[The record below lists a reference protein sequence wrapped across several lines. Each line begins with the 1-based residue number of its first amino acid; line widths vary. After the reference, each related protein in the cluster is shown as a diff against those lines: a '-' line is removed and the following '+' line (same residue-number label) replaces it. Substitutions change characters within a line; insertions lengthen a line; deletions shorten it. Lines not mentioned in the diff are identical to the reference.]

1 MVPVVWVSF
10 AVTGAVLAAAAA
22 GVQVPKQMSPA
33 ERGEDNEDLG
43 DLLQGTQP
51 QTQPS
56 TPILRTR
63 FDNF

>member
-1 MVPVVWVSF
+1 MPVVWVSL
-10 AVTGAVLAAAAA
+10 AVTGAVLAAAAE
-22 GVQVPKQMSPA
+22 VQVPKQMSPV